1 MIRFLFLF
9 TFFIS
14 TYIQP
19 DINNA
24 LVETYKT
31 SSKNDLIKIVIK
43 DNIDIEGKV
52 TSAGSLALSGNI
64 AKKMHLSLRSLLM
77 QTMTFMEKQIFLN
90 GQILDRQILLVVGP
104 V

>member
-64 AKKMHLSLRSLLM
+64 AKKNA
-77 QTMTFMEKQIFLN
+77 FIVEKLINANFLN